1 MNADKRRSAFIR
13 VNPRLILYFLQV
25 MATNVAFP
33 VSKLIASFFYL
44 VFFPV
49 ILFVLSGDWRW
60 IEGWLFSIIFLVMC
74 FSTLLYLYFYDPE
87 LLKERFGS
95 PIQPNQKSWDKV
107 LLSIF
112 FVDFL
117 VWFAI
122 MPLDA
127 KRFGWSPVFP
137 FWLRA
142 TGTVLLVVSIALIFE
157 ALRENTFAAPVVKMQ
172 KERGQKVISTGLYG
186 VVRHPMYAGAVLLFV
201 AGPLLLGSVF
211 GLIMGLV
218 LIVTIAVRSIGEE
231 AMLKQELEG
240 YSDYAKRVKWRIIP
254 FVF

>member
-1 MNADKRRSAFIR
+1 MK
-13 VNPRLILYFLQV
+13 
-25 MATNVAFP
+25 T
-33 VSKLIASFFYL
+33 KLIGSFIYL
-44 VFFPV
+44 ALFPV
-49 ILFVLSGDWRW
+49 ILFALAGEWRW
-60 IEGWLFSIIFLVMC
+60 IEGWVFSVIFLLMC
-74 FSTLLYLYFYDPE
+74 FGTLLYLYFYDPA

-95 PIQPNQKSWDKV
+95 PIQPGQKPWDKV
-107 LLSIF
+107 LLLVF

-127 KRFGWSPVFP
+127 QRYHWSPTFP
-137 FWLRA
+137 FWLRTLG
-142 TGTVLLVVSIALIFE
+142 TGLLTISIIMVFE

-172 KERGQKVISTGLYG
+172 KERGQTVVSTGMYG
-186 VVRHPMYAGAVLLFV
+186 VVRHPMYAGALLLFV
-201 AGPLLLGSVF
+201 AGPLLLGSAW
-211 GLIMGLV
+211 GLIMSLV

-240 YSDYAKRVKWRIIP
+240 YTDYMKRVKWRMIP

>member
-1 MNADKRRSAFIR
+1 MK
-13 VNPRLILYFLQV
+13 
-25 MATNVAFP
+25 T
-33 VSKLIASFFYL
+33 KLIGSFFYL
-44 VFFPV
+44 ALFPV
-49 ILFVLSGDWRW
+49 ILFALAGDWRW
-60 IEGWLFSIIFLVMC
+60 IEGWLFSVIFLLMC
-74 FSTLLYLYFYDPE
+74 FGTLLYLYFYDPA

-95 PIQPNQKSWDKV
+95 PIQPGQKPWDKV
-107 LLSIF
+107 LLSVF

-137 FWLRA
+137 LWLRA
-142 TGTVLLVVSIALIFE
+142 IGTVLLAISIVMVFE

-172 KERGQKVISTGLYG
+172 KERGQTVISNGMYG
-186 VVRHPMYAGAVLLFV
+186 VVRHPMYAGALLLFV
-201 AGPLLLGSVF
+201 AGPLLLGSVW
-211 GLIMGLV
+211 GLIMSLV

-240 YSDYAKRVKWRIIP
+240 YSDYMKRVKWRMIP

>member
-1 MNADKRRSAFIR
+1 MT
-13 VNPRLILYFLQV
+13 
-25 MATNVAFP
+25 TNVPFP
-33 VSKLIASFFYL
+33 VSKLVWSFVYL

-49 ILFVLSGDWRW
+49 ILFVLAGDWRW
-60 IEGWLFSIIFLVMC
+60 IEGWLFSIIFLLMC
-74 FSTLLYLYFYDPE
+74 FSTLLYLYFYDPA
-87 LLKERFGS
+87 LLKERYGS
-95 PIQPNQKSWDKV
+95 PIQPTQKSWDKV

-127 KRFGWSPVFP
+127 KRFGWSPAFP

-142 TGTVLLVVSIALIFE
+142 AGTVLLVVSIALIFE

-172 KERGQKVISTGLYG
+172 KERGQKVISNGLYG
-186 VVRHPMYAGAVLLFV
+186 VVRHPMYAGAVLMFV
-201 AGPLLLGSVF
+201 ASPLLLGSVF

-240 YSDYAKRVKWRIIP
+240 YNDYVKRVKWRMIP
-254 FVF
+254 FLF

>member
-1 MNADKRRSAFIR
+1 MK
-13 VNPRLILYFLQV
+13 
-25 MATNVAFP
+25 T
-33 VSKLIASFFYL
+33 KLIGSFIYL
-44 VFFPV
+44 ALFPV
-49 ILFVLSGDWRW
+49 ILFVLAGDWRW
-60 IEGWLFSIIFLVMC
+60 IEGWLFSVIFLVMC
-74 FSTLLYLYFYDPE
+74 HSTLLYLYFYDPA

-95 PIQPNQKSWDKV
+95 PFQPSQKGWDKV
-107 LLSIF
+107 LLSLF

-127 KRFGWSPVFP
+127 KRFHWSPTFP
-137 FWLRA
+137 LWLKA
-142 TGTVLLVVSIALIFE
+142 IGTVLLVLSIVLVFE

-172 KERGQKVISTGLYG
+172 KERGQTVVSTGMYG
-186 VVRHPMYAGAVLLFV
+186 VVRHPMYAGALLLFV
-201 AGPLLLGSVF
+201 AGPLLLGSVW
-211 GLIMGLV
+211 GLIVSLI

-240 YSDYAKRVKWRIIP
+240 YSDYMRRVKWRMIL